1 MRKLLVTSICAMGIG
16 LGATSVDALTL
27 TIGGDGYIGNIVDG
41 IPSNETLEAGYIN
54 NLITL
59 APGTSATTIG
69 TESYNTIDGQV
80 NCVTLPCPTAT
91 SAGSFKWEVDEDGP
105 AGNILITGWTY
116 VLAKYDASQP
126 GAGAYVWYLPLV
138 GDTVVT
144 LPPTSPGGY
153 ELSHYTLF
161 KSGQPQT
168 IPDGGATLGL
178 LGLAMLGLG
187 YLRRRMA

>member
-1 MRKLLVTSICAMGIG
+1 MGIG
-16 LGATSVDALTL
+16 LGATSADALTL
-27 TIGGDGYIGNIVDG
+27 SVGDAYYVGNIVDG
-41 IPSNETLEAGYIN
+41 IPSSPTLEAGYIN

-59 APGTSATTIG
+59 APGTAATTIG
-69 TESYNTIDGQV
+69 TESYNTVGATL

-91 SAGSFKWEVDEDGP
+91 SAGALKDDTGP
-105 AGNILITGWTY
+105 FGSITITGWTY
-116 VLAKYDASQP
+116 ILAKYDADKP

-144 LPPTSPGGY
+144 LPATSPGGFD
-153 ELSHYTLF
+153 LSHYTLF